1 MRKEISIVAGPSS
14 VDLATNV
21 ASCLDADLLSVDFR
35 IFKDGETK
43 IKMSKPVGKNCIL
56 IQSTYP
62 PADRHLLQA
71 LMMLK
76 NCSDNGSADI
86 LAVVPYMAYSRQD
99 REFLDGE
106 VVSMAVVARLFECV
120 GTRRL
125 ITVDIH
131 SPTSLSYFSID
142 VHNLSAVGLLAK
154 YAITNLK
161 TSRPVVISPDKGGA
175 KRAMEFAKIL
185 RTDMLTLS
193 KRRDMHS
200 TEVFMDNQQLNF
212 DLAGRD
218 VIILDDMISTGESI
232 VKATEFL
239 IEANPNNIYAMCT
252 HAVMIEDATEKIE
265 AAGVKEI
272 ISTNSIPG
280 AIAKVDLSP
289 VISREIASIIEQAA
303 IR

>member
-1 MRKEISIVAGPSS
+1 MDISIVAGPSS
-14 VDLATNV
+14 VDLATKV
-21 ASCLDADLLSVDFR
+21 ANSLDASLLSVDFR

-43 IKMSKPVGKNCIL
+43 INMSKPVGKNCVL

-62 PADRHLLQA
+62 PTDRHLMQA

-76 NCSDNGSADI
+76 KCSDGSLADI

-142 VHNLSAVGLLAK
+142 VRNLSAISLLAK

-161 TSRPVVISPDKGGA
+161 ASRPVVVSPDKGGA
-175 KRAMEFAKIL
+175 NRAREFARL
-185 RTDMLTLS
+185 LQTDMLTLS

-200 TEVFMDNQQLNF
+200 TEVFVDKQKLNL
-212 DLAGRD
+212 DIAGRD

-232 VKATEFL
+232 VKASQFL
-239 IEANPNNIYAMCT
+239 LEANPNNIYAMCT
-252 HAVMIEDATEKIE
+252 HAVMIENAIEKIE

-272 ISTNSIPG
+272 ISTNSIPRSIG
-280 AIAKVDLSP
+280 KVDLSP
-289 VISREIASIIEQAA
+289 VISREIASIIEPAA

>member
-1 MRKEISIVAGPSS
+1 MDISIVAGPSS
-14 VDLATNV
+14 VDLATKV
-21 ASCLDADLLSVDFR
+21 ANSLEANLLSVDFR
-35 IFKDGETK
+35 VFKDGETK
-43 IKMSKPVGKNCIL
+43 INMSKPVGKNCVL

-62 PADRHLLQA
+62 PTDRHLLQA

-76 NCSDNGSADI
+76 KCSEGSSGDI

-99 REFLDGE
+99 REFLEGE

-120 GTRRL
+120 GTRKL

-142 VHNLSAVGLLAK
+142 VRNLSAINLLAK

-161 TSRPVVISPDKGGA
+161 TSRPVVVSPDKGGA
-175 KRAMEFAKIL
+175 NRAREFARL
-185 RTDMLTLS
+185 LQTDMLTLS
-193 KRRDMHS
+193 KRRDMYS
-200 TEVFMDNQQLNF
+200 TEVFVDKQKLNL
-212 DLAGRD
+212 DIAGRD

-232 VKATEFL
+232 VKASRFL

-252 HAVMIEDATEKIE
+252 HAVMIENAIEKIE

-272 ISTNSIPG
+272 ISTNSIPRSIG
-280 AIAKVDLSP
+280 KVDLSP
-289 VISREIASIIEQAA
+289 VISREIASIIEPAA